1 MINYISLFL
10 FYYFMSK
17 LNIGN
22 NSADFDL
29 LGVDNSKHSLSEF
42 ASKDVLVIMFTCNHC
57 PVVQAYESRL
67 VKIQDDYK
75 QHNVELVAIN
85 SNDPKKYPEDS
96 FEQMI
101 IRSKEKSYNFNYL
114 IDEDQIIA
122 DAYGAERTPEIFVFD
137 NRRILRYHG
146 RIDDNKD
153 ESLVQSH
160 DLRNAIDC
168 LISGTEIDT
177 PETSSIGCSIKWI

>member
-1 MINYISLFL
+1 MAIV
-10 FYYFMSK
+10 K
-17 LNIGN
+17 TVT
-22 NSADFDL
+22 
-29 LGVDNSKHSLSEF
+29 GVI
-42 ASKDVLVIMFTCNHC
+42 KDVLVIMFTCNHC
-57 PVVQAYESRL
+57 PVVKAYESRL
-67 VKIQDDYK
+67 VKIQEDYK
-75 QHNVELVAIN
+75 HHNVELVAIN

-114 IDEDQIIA
+114 IDEDQTIA

-168 LISGTEIDT
+168 IVSGTEIDN
-177 PETSSIGCSIKWI
+177 PETSSI